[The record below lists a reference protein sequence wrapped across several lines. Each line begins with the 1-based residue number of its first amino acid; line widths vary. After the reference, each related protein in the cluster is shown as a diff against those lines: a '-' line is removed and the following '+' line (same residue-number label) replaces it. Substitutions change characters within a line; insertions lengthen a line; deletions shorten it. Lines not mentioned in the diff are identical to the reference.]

1 MPAKLYHNMN
11 INKLLEK
18 KDWHYDVYQENN
30 NIILSV
36 PIPKPAP
43 GFDVIYTLNEYEKE
57 KYLQIGIKA
66 LEERIQD
73 MNDNFYNYQMNSWR

>member
-1 MPAKLYHNMN
+1 MN
-11 INKLLEK
+11 IKKLLEK
-18 KDWHYDVYQENN
+18 KDWHFEIYQENN
-30 NIILSV
+30 NITLSV

-43 GFDVIYTLNEYEKE
+43 GFDVIHTLSDYEKE